1 VDRVSIEAY
10 ARDLERNLRTLHE
23 SLQAGTYRP
32 AAIRRC
38 YIPKAGSAERR
49 PLGIPTVRDRVVQT
63 AIRAAIEPIFE
74 REFGEHRYG
83 YRPGRSA
90 HSAVAR
96 VERRLCEGSTWVVD
110 VDLTSYFDTI
120 PHAPLRA
127 RLRERVAD
135 GRVLGRLEAFLKQP
149 VAEEGRQRIPGVGTP
164 QGAVISPVMANV
176 YLNPLDHLRVGAGF
190 EATRYAE
197 DLVVPC
203 RTEGDARRALDAIT
217 RWCAQAGR
225 TVHPEKT
232 RIVHV
237 SVTEG
242 FDFLG
247 DHFRLHR
254 DDPGRVKVWPRKKS
268 VAKRRA
274 TLRPLTKRTN
284 GHALRDVLRRVNV
297 VLRGFFQYFRRSVRT
312 PLREIDEWVR
322 GRLRAILRRRRTQRG
337 RARGRDLM
345 VWTNR
350 YFEDLGL
357 FSRARAL
364 EQTTHSPSG

>member
-1 VDRVSIEAY
+1 
-10 ARDLERNLRTLHE
+10 
-23 SLQAGTYRP
+23 
-32 AAIRRC
+32 
-38 YIPKAGSAERR
+38 
-49 PLGIPTVRDRVVQT
+49 VQT
-63 AIRAAIEPIFE
+63 ALRAAIEPIFE
-74 REFGEHRYG
+74 REFGEHSYG

-90 HSAVAR
+90 HPAVER
-96 VERRLCEGSTWVVD
+96 VERLLCAGSTWVVD
-110 VDLTSYFDTI
+110 VDLKSYFDTI

-135 GRVLGRLEAFLKQP
+135 GRVLGLLEAFLRQP
-149 VAEEGRQRIPGVGTP
+149 VADDGRHTIPDAGTP
-164 QGAVISPVMANV
+164 QGAVVRPVLANV
-176 YLNPLDHLRVGAGF
+176 YLNPLDHLLAGAGY
-190 EATRYAE
+190 EATRYAD
-197 DLVVPC
+197 DLVVQC
-203 RTEGDARRALDAIT
+203 RTEADARRALERIT
-217 RWCAQAGR
+217 RWCAQAGL
-225 TVHPEKT
+225 TVHPVKT

-247 DHFRLHR
+247 YHFRLHR
-254 DDPGRVKVWPRKKS
+254 DGPGRVKVWPRKKS
-268 VAKRRA
+268 VAKLRA

-322 GRLRAILRRRRTQRG
+322 GRLRAILRRRRKRRG
-337 RARGRDLM
+337 RARGRDLT

-357 FSRARAL
+357 FSMARAL
-364 EQTTHSPSG
+364 EQTTHSPRG